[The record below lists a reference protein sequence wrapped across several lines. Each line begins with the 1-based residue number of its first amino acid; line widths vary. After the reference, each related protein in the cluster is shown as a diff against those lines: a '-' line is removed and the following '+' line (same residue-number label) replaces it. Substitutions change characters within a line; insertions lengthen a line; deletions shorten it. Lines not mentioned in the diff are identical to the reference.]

1 MDVRKL
7 RFGLIL
13 LVSCPWKSCHWYFH
27 ISKKNAEKTNEPQSQ
42 VHMSL
47 HWGAPEG
54 LVLKLTGM
62 APPEELAPAPPE
74 FLTQE
79 AFPIGS
85 SVPLMLLAQRWQVWA
100 WSLDT
105 FEVSRS
111 QLELLLLRRQPFTN
125 PNLYDSVKK
134 LLTVD
139 PNHSDFYVLH

>member
-1 MDVRKL
+1 
-7 RFGLIL
+7 
-13 LVSCPWKSCHWYFH
+13 
-27 ISKKNAEKTNEPQSQ
+27 
-42 VHMSL
+42 MSL
-47 HWGAPEG
+47 SWGAPEG

-62 APPEELAPAPPE
+62 APPGL
-74 FLTQE
+74 LTQ

-85 SVPLMLLAQRWQVWA
+85 SVPSMLLAQRWQVWA

-111 QLELLLLRRQPFTN
+111 QLEPLLLRRQPFTN

-134 LLTVD
+134 LLTGD